1 MILKMK
7 NKLFSIQ
14 IFILLG
20 WMSLWVSIN
29 SMPDE
34 LAYMYLDKI
43 TFFNGMR
50 TIFAIIFSLSTI
62 SLACYFI
69 FMSFVKKLC
78 LDEMHERRTIL
89 KFK

>member
-29 SMPDE
+29 SMPDK

-50 TIFAIIFSLSTI
+50 TIFAIIFSLS
-62 SLACYFI
+62 
-69 FMSFVKKLC
+69 
-78 LDEMHERRTIL
+78 LDFEKCN
-89 KFK
+89 KFSS